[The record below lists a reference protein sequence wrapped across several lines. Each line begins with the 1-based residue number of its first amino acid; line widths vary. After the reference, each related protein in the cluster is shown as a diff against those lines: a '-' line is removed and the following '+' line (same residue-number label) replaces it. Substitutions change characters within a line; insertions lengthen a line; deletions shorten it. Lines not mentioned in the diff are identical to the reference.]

1 MSTMVAEAIEEA
13 WERAREE
20 AKIMAKQEGGLGP
33 ERERPRVA
41 GRRLSGG
48 VGAELEADGLARLF
62 RDVTVTEVRQHP
74 TATRPTE
81 QLSPLPVNLKPNET

>member
-1 MSTMVAEAIEEA
+1 MIDKTKISTVH
-13 WERAREE
+13 
-20 AKIMAKQEGGLGP
+20 LY
-33 ERERPRVA
+33 
-41 GRRLSGG
+41 LG

-81 QLSPLPVNLKPNET
+81 QLSPLPVILKPNET